1 MKEKEME
8 ELAER
13 TASKLFEKI
22 MKYIAIGF
30 ILYLVVMV
38 GSFGIHEIKRINEE
52 RKAKEYE
59 KWLNEPIYTIENN
72 RKDWYWVFSERYKV
86 SEDIGSSVAYILNG
100 HYYCGTMY
108 ASGTNH
114 IRNRE
119 LQYILSN
126 KYMYIICFKGDQ
138 LGHTIYE
145 YEVYRISSEDFISYL
160 EDPKIDFW
168 EYLKDK
174 KIDHGRNEDGWTPVR
189 RGDV

>member
-59 KWLNEPIYTIENN
+59 KWLNEPVYTIEND

-86 SEDIGSSVAYILNG
+86 SEVDINQIIPKCEACRGLLKPDFVFFGESIPSFAYEKSVEQANLADVFLIIGTTGMVIPAAYIPQQAKRNG
-100 HYYCGTMY
+100 VT
-108 ASGTNH
+108 
-114 IRNRE
+114 IIE
-119 LQYILSN
+119 IN
-126 KYMYIICFKGDQ
+126 K
-138 LGHTIYE
+138 
-145 YEVYRISSEDFISYL
+145 
-160 EDPKIDFW
+160 
-168 EYLKDK
+168 
-174 KIDHGRNEDGWTPVR
+174 WTFF
-189 RGDV
+189 